1 MLKDLIER
9 LDAELL
15 ENTNKN
21 IQHIQRNF
29 SNELKEVIDQ
39 RIQEEVQVLE
49 QYQTMQ
55 RQALETLHQANQ
67 KINEFNVFLD
77 HLSESEK
84 ADFLKLSSIPQVV
97 SNPEVVEVKT
107 VHIDESKLTAEELEL
122 MREMQ
127 NFNL

>member
-1 MLKDLIER
+1 MLKDLVER

-15 ENTNKN
+15 ENTNKD

-29 SNELKEVIDQ
+29 SNKLKEVIAE
-39 RIQEEVQVLE
+39 RIHEESRALE
-49 QYQTMQ
+49 QYQVMQ

-77 HLSESEK
+77 QLSESEK
-84 ADFLKLSSIPQVV
+84 ATFLNLQSVPQVIN
-97 SNPEVVEVKT
+97 NPEVVEVKT

>member
-21 IQHIQRNF
+21 IQHIQRNL
-29 SNELKEVIDQ
+29 SNGLKEVIDQ